1 MHRLFRYWSGSSD
14 AIHDDDES
22 KEDEVEHEHE
32 LELEHERDGGCEN
45 VDDQVN
51 TENPGGAA
59 GTESADFG
67 VDETVG
73 EGCDVPTN
81 SDEAHIKV
89 HVEESEDITMHQ
101 DNNSSDAHKFEQ
113 INEDLVIPHSIA
125 TTSTT
130 NNTTQELPLHSPNKD
145 HQNNHSDL
153 NDEHDDSFPKAK
165 DFLADLLFITEENY
179 ADENETIQI
188 PPEQA
193 SEIVCG
199 FDQDENN
206 DARTVITQR
215 TAGTVMSTASRRL
228 PPSSFRSMPNGE
240 KKDAAHGIHH
250 EHESIFHILERNFE
264 ELGDCRGD
272 GRDIGYRDV
281 KLWHQNYSLMH

>member
-81 SDEAHIKV
+81 GDESHIKV

-199 FDQDENN
+199 FDQDENY
-206 DARTVITQR
+206 DARTVITQALR
-215 TAGTVMSTASRRL
+215 GLSCPL
-228 PPSSFRSMPNGE
+228 PP
-240 KKDAAHGIHH
+240 
-250 EHESIFHILERNFE
+250 
-264 ELGDCRGD
+264 GDCRRHRF
-272 GRDIGYRDV
+272 GRCPTERR
-281 KLWHQNYSLMH
+281 KMPLMAFIMNMNPYFIYWNEILKSWVIVGGMGEILGTGMSSCGIKTIP